1 MSMIHY
7 RPARADEINATIDLF
22 MTALADTYARH
33 GIMNPLP
40 ERKTIEQLYGYIF
53 RTGIF
58 HVAEIEGRLA
68 AICHAVVRDQLW
80 FLSGFWALPELR
92 GKRIGGQL
100 LRSVWAEGEALGA
113 RKFFTWSSVD
123 LTAMASYMRA
133 GMLPGYQLLTFIGAP
148 DKLPPR
154 PDDYEIQTL
163 ALSTAVRL
171 DERVRETGR
180 EIDHQFWLQ
189 EAGHEARQVLRDGE
203 VVGYYYY
210 NHGTVGP
217 LAWTNEREAEPVLAL
232 ACHEAAVQETVE
244 QLRLMIP
251 GINHAALRFALQAG
265 LKLTAYSHLLTTAPI
280 GQMKQYLPSGPSL
293 F

>member
-1 MSMIHY
+1 MAMIHY
-7 RPARADEINATIDLF
+7 RPARADEIHATIDLF
-22 MTALADTYARH
+22 LTALADVYARH
-33 GIMNPLP
+33 GIMTPLP
-40 ERKTIEQLYGYIF
+40 ERDTIEQLYGYIF

-58 HVAEIEGRLA
+58 HVAEVEGRLA

-100 LRSVWAEGEALGA
+100 LRQVWAEGEALGA
-113 RKFFTWSSVD
+113 QKFFTWSSID

-133 GMLPGYQLLTFIGAP
+133 GMLPGYQLLTFIGP
-148 DKLPPR
+148 TDRLPPR
-154 PDDYEIQTL
+154 PDAYEIQPL

-180 EIDHQFWLQ
+180 EIDHQFWRQ
-189 EAGHEARQVLRDGE
+189 ECGHEARQVVREGV

-210 NHGTVGP
+210 NRGLVGP
-217 LAWTNEREAEPVLAL
+217 LVWTEQGDAEPVLAL
-232 ACHEAAVQETVE
+232 ACHEAAAQAGVE

-251 GINHAALRFALQAG
+251 GINHTALRFALEAG
-265 LKLTAYSHLLTTAPI
+265 LRLTGYSHLLATAPI
-280 GQMKQYLPSGPSL
+280 GQMERYLPSGPSL